1 MLQFHLQKQIRPA
14 HFGVGFASHSYTR
27 RMACTICETRRP
39 RRFCPGV
46 RGDICTLCCGAERE
60 VSVTCPLD
68 CEYLRDAHKHEKA
81 PEIDESQV
89 PNRDIKVTER
99 FLEEH
104 EALLMVLGGMLYR
117 GAMDTDAA
125 VDYDVREAL
134 EALVRTYRTLQS
146 GVYYETVP
154 PNPLAAAIYRSLQ
167 HNVAELRRHET
178 QQEGISKTRDTDILG
193 MLVFLQRLEY
203 DRNNGRKRG
212 RAFLGFLGGIYA
224 AGPEPAAAP
233 PSLILP

>member
-1 MLQFHLQKQIRPA
+1 M
-14 HFGVGFASHSYTR
+14 
-27 RMACTICETRRP
+27 
-39 RRFCPGV
+39 
-46 RGDICTLCCGAERE
+46 
-60 VSVTCPLD
+60 SVTCPLD
-68 CEYLRDAHKHEKA
+68 CEYLRDAHKHEKV
-81 PEIDESQV
+81 PELDESQV
-89 PNRDIKVTER
+89 PNRDIKVSER

-104 EALLMVLGGMLYR
+104 EELLMVLGGMLYK

-125 VDYDVREAL
+125 VDYDLREAL

-154 PNPLAAAIYRSLQ
+154 PNPIAAAVYRALQ
-167 HNVAELRRHET
+167 NDVAEWRRRET
-178 QQEGISKTRDTDILG
+178 QQEGISKTRDADILG

-212 RAFLGFLGGIYA
+212 RAFLEFLSSIYA
-224 AGPEPAAAP
+224 VGADPAEAA